1 MPQVLK
7 GVRIVDFTHG
17 LSGPIAT
24 NFLTLMGADV
34 IKIES
39 GVGDTMR
46 NYGGHSSDGMGPS
59 FVSVNSGKRSIVLD
73 LKNDEHLEVARRL
86 IAKADVVVENFRPGV
101 IDRLGL
107 GYEACRKLKSD
118 VIFCSVSGFGQK
130 GPLKFN
136 PAIDQIIQS
145 MSGLMNLSGEAGT
158 GPIRIGFP
166 VVDTYTGLLA
176 AFSMVCALLQRERT
190 GEGQHIDVAMFDASM
205 VLMISMLGPFLVA
218 GDKPEKQGNRGYS
231 MSPTADT
238 FRTAKGGITLGA
250 VRQEQFEGLCRV
262 INRPDLVADHR
273 FSDRKLRFENGEA
286 LQAEVTRELMK
297 RPAEEWEQL
306 LNDAGVAAGVVREMS
321 DAVALAHFDE
331 RELKIPV
338 RIPGAANE
346 NVHILNAGFRYAHDA
361 PGHNRPPPR
370 LGEHTREVMQ
380 ELGFEEQQIERICEG
395 GNFKSRR

>member
-1 MPQVLK
+1 
-7 GVRIVDFTHG
+7 
-17 LSGPIAT
+17 
-24 NFLTLMGADV
+24 
-34 IKIES
+34 
-39 GVGDTMR
+39 
-46 NYGGHSSDGMGPS
+46 
-59 FVSVNSGKRSIVLD
+59 
-73 LKNDEHLEVARRL
+73 
-86 IAKADVVVENFRPGV
+86 
-101 IDRLGL
+101 
-107 GYEACRKLKSD
+107 
-118 VIFCSVSGFGQK
+118 
-130 GPLKFN
+130 
-136 PAIDQIIQS
+136 
-145 MSGLMNLSGEAGT
+145 
-158 GPIRIGFP
+158 
-166 VVDTYTGLLA
+166 
-176 AFSMVCALLQRERT
+176 
-190 GEGQHIDVAMFDASM
+190 
-205 VLMISMLGPFLVA
+205 MISMLGPFLVA

-338 RIPGAANE
+338 RVPGAANE